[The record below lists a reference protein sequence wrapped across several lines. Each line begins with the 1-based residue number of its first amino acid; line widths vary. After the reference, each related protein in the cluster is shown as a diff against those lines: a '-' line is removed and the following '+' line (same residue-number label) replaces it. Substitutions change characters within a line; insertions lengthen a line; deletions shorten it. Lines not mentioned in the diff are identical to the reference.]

1 MSAFKSCL
9 HTFCCMCCVLKS
21 ENINWQM
28 VKSHNCVFKA
38 TMPFMIGGGG
48 VERQTWQTVT
58 RTFQLQWQ
66 SGLNLKKKNHF
77 PNKCKP
83 SRLKI
88 FHCDWVWNSL
98 TAFGNPKKH
107 PPPPKA
113 AHPWLQGQGTNRNS
127 TRIKLLRT
135 IVVVGGYCLLW
146 CH

>member
-1 MSAFKSCL
+1 
-9 HTFCCMCCVLKS
+9 
-21 ENINWQM
+21 M

-38 TMPFMIGGGG
+38 TMLFMIGGGRRETD
-48 VERQTWQTVT
+48 VAN
-58 RTFQLQWQ
+58 
-66 SGLNLKKKNHF
+66 SNKNLPATMTIRLEFKKKNHF

-113 AHPWLQGQGTNRNS
+113 AHP
-127 TRIKLLRT
+127 
-135 IVVVGGYCLLW
+135 
-146 CH
+146 